1 MVIGRENGHSVLS
14 DIILKEWCV
23 ESPYETIS
31 RLELFILCQ
40 KLCKH
45 EL

>member
-1 MVIGRENGHSVLS
+1 MVIRRENGHPLLS
-14 DIILKEWCV
+14 EILLKEWCV
-23 ESPYETIS
+23 ESPYETVS
-31 RLELFILCQ
+31 RLKLFILCQ